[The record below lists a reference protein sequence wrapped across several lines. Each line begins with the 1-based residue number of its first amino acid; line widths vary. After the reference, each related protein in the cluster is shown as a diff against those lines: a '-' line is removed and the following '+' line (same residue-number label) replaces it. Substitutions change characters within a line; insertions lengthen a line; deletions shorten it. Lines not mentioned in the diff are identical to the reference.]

1 MKIFYSRVSGI
12 DQSLERQ
19 LVNTADFNKVLEDRC
34 SGTVPLFS
42 RPRGSQLKKLIDQGL
57 LKELHIHSIDR
68 LGRNTLDILTVYKAL
83 TEQGIRIV
91 CRNPSLENFDAEGR
105 PNFVSEVILNILASL
120 AQYENSLRRER
131 QLEGIAI
138 CKAKNLYRGRALNTQ
153 ETPEKFLSKK
163 KSKQIQEYLALGYSQ
178 YEIKQILKC
187 SYSTISKVK
196 RLSEVVQNASLKA

>member
-1 MKIFYSRVSGI
+1 MKVYYSRVSTT
-12 DQSLERQ
+12 DQSTERQ
-19 LVNTADFNKVLEDRC
+19 LINTSGFDKILEDKC
-34 SGTVPLFS
+34 SGTVPLFE
-42 RPRGSQLKKLIDQGL
+42 RPQGSQLKRLIDQGKL
-57 LKELHIHSIDR
+57 THLEVHSIDR
-68 LGRNTLDILTVYKAL
+68 LGRSTLDILTVYRFL

-91 CRNPSLENFDAEGR
+91 SRNPSLENFDSEGK

-138 CKAKNLYRGRALNTQ
+138 HKAKGLYKGRRINTHESPEQFLN
-153 ETPEKFLSKK
+153 KK

-178 YEIKQILKC
+178 YEIKQILGC

-196 RLSEVVQNASLKA
+196 RLSEAVQKAS

>member
-19 LVNTADFNKVLEDRC
+19 LVNTADFNIVLEDRC

-91 CRNPSLENFDAEGR
+91 CRNPSLENFDAKGR

-178 YEIKQILKC
+178 YEIKQILGC

-196 RLSEVVQNASLKA
+196 RLSK

>member
-19 LVNTADFNKVLEDRC
+19 LVNTADFDKVLEDRC

-42 RPRGSQLKKLIDQGL
+42 RPQGSQLKRLIDQGQ

-68 LGRNTLDILTVYKAL
+68 LGRNTLDILTVYKFL
-83 TEQGIRIV
+83 TEQGIRVV
-91 CRNPSLENFDAEGR
+91 CRNPAIENFDADR
-105 PNFVSEVILNILASL
+105 KPSFVSEMILNILATLSE
-120 AQYENSLRRER
+120 YEHSLRRER

-153 ETPEKFLSKK
+153 EAPEKFLNKK
-163 KSKQIQEYLALGYSQ
+163 KSKQILEYLELGYSQ
-178 YEIKQILKC
+178 YEIRKILGC
-187 SYSTISKVK
+187 SFSTISKDT
-196 RLSEVVQNASLKA
+196 RLSEAVQNAS

>member
-1 MKIFYSRVSGI
+1 MKVFYSRVSGI

-19 LVNTADFNKVLEDRC
+19 LVNTADFDNVLEDRC

-42 RPRGSQLKKLIDQGL
+42 RPHGSQLKKLIDQGI

-68 LGRNTLDILTVYKAL
+68 LGRNTLDILTVYKFL
-83 TEQGIRIV
+83 TQQGIRVV
-91 CRNPSLENFDAEGR
+91 CRNPSLENIDLEGK
-105 PNFVSEVILNILASL
+105 PSFVSEMILNILATLSE
-120 AQYENSLRRER
+120 YEHSLRRER

-138 CKAKNLYRGRALNTQ
+138 CKTKNLYRGRALNTQ

-163 KSKQIQEYLALGYSQ
+163 KSKEILEYLKLNYSFFEIRKILGV
-178 YEIKQILKC
+178 

-196 RLSEVVQNASLKA
+196 RLSEAVQNAS

>member
-153 ETPEKFLSKK
+153 ESPEKFLSKK

-178 YEIKQILKC
+178 YEIKQIVKC

-196 RLSEVVQNASLKA
+196 RLSEAVQKAS

>member
-1 MKIFYSRVSGI
+1 MKIFYSRVSNV
-12 DQSLERQ
+12 DQSTERQ
-19 LVNTADFNKVLEDRC
+19 LVNTSEFDKILEDKC
-34 SGTVPLFS
+34 SGTIPFFE

-57 LKELHIHSIDR
+57 LKELHIHQIDR
-68 LGRNTLDILTVYKAL
+68 LGRNTLNILTVYKAL

-91 CRNPSLENFDAEGR
+91 CRNPSLENFDAEGK
-105 PNFVSEVILNILASL
+105 PNFVSEVIINIIASL

-138 CKAKNLYRGRALNTQ
+138 CKAKNLYRGRALNNQ

-196 RLSEVVQNASLKA
+196 RLSQEQEAQKAD